1 MSERAGQSE
10 GGGGHAERREERREN
25 HRKMFKESYRS
36 NTDTERIA
44 YKNID
49 SETLGSMLKGRERE
63 RKTERTDSSLM
74 RLAAFIAIYRSTK
87 KKKTPR
93 FPIFYL

>member
-1 MSERAGQSE
+1 MNERDRVR
-10 GGGGHAERREERREN
+10 GGGAYAERRREN

-49 SETLGSMLKGRERE
+49 SETLGSMAERE
-63 RKTERTDSSLM
+63 RKREKDREN
-74 RLAAFIAIYRSTK
+74 RLVSDAFSRIYRNLPFHEE
-87 KKKTPR
+87 KKTPR